1 MCTQA
6 FTKIKHFVTG
16 KAPQQKPFF
25 FFFLNL

>member
-16 KAPQQKPFF
+16 KAPQEKHFF
-25 FFFLNL
+25 FFFNL